1 MNPDVHS
8 PWAGRVGAALLC
20 ALAAASVVFWG
31 ARMAAPGAVAR
42 ALPQAQA
49 LAPPVDARAHPLL
62 AARLLGAMPL
72 GAAGPAFVAGPAQRF
87 ALLGVVARAAG
98 QGVALISV
106 DGQPARPL
114 RVGAQIAPG
123 YRLQAVGLREAV
135 LVGDAQAPVQIL
147 VLLPARGGASDRGAS
162 PVATALPAFVAPAAV
177 VVAASLAPLA
187 DAPFVPAQ
195 SVDDGPPPRAD
206 SRRQPPASPQ
216 RSARSDL

>member
-1 MNPDVHS
+1 MNPDLHS
-8 PWAGRVGAALLC
+8 LWAGRGGAALLC

-31 ARMAAPGAVAR
+31 ARMAGPGVAAQ

-62 AARLLGAMPL
+62 VARLLGAMPL
-72 GAAGPAFVAGPAQRF
+72 AAAGPAFVAGPAQRF

-135 LVGDAQAPVQIL
+135 LVGDAQALVQIL
-147 VLLPARGGASDRGAS
+147 VLLPARGAA
-162 PVATALPAFVAPAAV
+162 PVAAALPAYVAPAAV

-187 DAPFVPAQ
+187 DPSFVPAQ

-216 RSARSDL
+216 RSARPDL